1 MSFLLKCL
9 KNNADLYLNRQNLS
23 TDSGMDLF
31 FSDDFVIPASSRNFK
46 VGLGVSL
53 ERTDK
58 QSGYYLYPRSSIS
71 KTPLMMCNSV
81 GIIDWG
87 YRGEIIAFV
96 NNFSDK
102 DFQVKRGM
110 SLFQVCLP
118 DLSPIT
124 FKISDS
130 LSSTERGEGGFGSTN
145 KTG

>member
-9 KNNADLYLNRQNLS
+9 KNNEDLYLNRQNLS

-31 FSDDFVIPASSRNFK
+31 FHEDFVIPASARNFK

-58 QSGYYLYPRSSIS
+58 KTGYYLYPRSSIS

-87 YRGEIIAFV
+87 YRGELISFV

-102 DFQVKRGM
+102 DFQVKRGT

-118 DLSPIT
+118 DLSPIS

-145 KTG
+145 K